1 MEENQLTTPVVLII
15 FNRPETTKRVF
26 EIIRAARPSQLFIV
40 ADGPREDHPKDAEKC
55 TAARAIVEGVDWKC
69 VVFTNYADN
78 NLGCKRRVSSG
89 LDWVFNQVEQAII
102 LEDDCLPHPSF
113 FYFCQELLDRYQN
126 DNRVMLISGD
136 NFQPIQDQSVFSYY
150 FSRYTHIWGWAT
162 WRRAWK
168 KFDVN
173 MNSWPSFRNGGW
185 LENILENR
193 QDLNYWE
200 ETFNKTFNG
209 EINSWAYAL
218 LFACW
223 SQSLLAISPT
233 FNLVSNIGFGID
245 ATHTTGVNEQANMEI
260 FPVDFPLKH
269 PPFVIRDV
277 NADRYTQKHLFSN
290 SSLKHLLH
298 RIYKKVKGFLKN
310 QDQ

>member
-1 MEENQLTTPVVLII
+1 MEENQLKIPVVLII
-15 FNRPETTKRVF
+15 FNRPEPTKRVF
-26 EIIRAARPSQLFIV
+26 EIIRAARPSQLYVV

-55 TAARAIVEGVDWKC
+55 TAARAIVDGVDWKC

-113 FYFCQELLDRYQN
+113 FHFCQELLDRYKN

-150 FSRYTHIWGWAT
+150 FSRYPHIWGWAT

-173 MNSWPSFRNGGW
+173 MKSWPSFRNGGW
-185 LENILENR
+185 LEYILENR
-193 QDLNYWE
+193 QDLIYWE
-200 ETFNKTFNG
+200 EIFNKTFNG
-209 EINSWAYAL
+209 EIDSWAYAL
-218 LFACW
+218 LFSCW

-245 ATHTTGVNEQANMEI
+245 ATHTTGVNKLANMEI
-260 FPVDFPLKH
+260 FPADFPLKH

-277 NADRYTQKHLFSN
+277 DADRYTQQHLFRN
-290 SSLKHLLH
+290 RSLPIKIIKRVLGYL
-298 RIYKKVKGFLKN
+298 KV
-310 QDQ
+310 